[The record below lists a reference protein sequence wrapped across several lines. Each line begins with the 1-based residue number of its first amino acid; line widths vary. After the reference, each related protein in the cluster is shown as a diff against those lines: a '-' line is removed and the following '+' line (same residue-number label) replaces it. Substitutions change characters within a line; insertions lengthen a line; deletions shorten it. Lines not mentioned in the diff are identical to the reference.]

1 MEGAIGTMV
10 GMIVQCGVRNEP
22 QEAQRF
28 PHTREHKEHRL
39 IEKEMQNKEPAGSLQ
54 KQRSGAQRRCE
65 R

>member
-1 MEGAIGTMV
+1 MV

-22 QEAQRF
+22 QEAERF
-28 PHTREHKEHRL
+28 PHTREHRERGL
-39 IEKEMQNKEPAGSLQ
+39 IEKEVQETEPVGSLQ